1 MSETKRVFRPV
12 AGIEE
17 KILSVAPVNGYV
29 YFATDSRKIYLG
41 ENNEF
46 IPMSSSKGY
55 YYGKKD
61 IVYDDSGNEQEAEE
75 IFSLSNEE
83 IEGDRLPEI
92 DDLILNTDGC
102 FYRVISIQDEDSVLA
117 TRLTLQGTGGGTGSG
132 GTGGGTGG
140 TTASNFKIFS
150 SGGTKVFPAEA
161 KTATLTFQASDTLDG
176 TNYIELIECAWD
188 KDFSDIF
195 KTMDNLTYLLSSE
208 RKTFEIDITN
218 QLTKFNTISNKE
230 VYIRVTDKYGVQ
242 RSNKASPYKVK
253 LANLQLTTTV
263 ADLFSVATD
272 NFDYVCRIGGGAG
285 FDSRELVYVL
295 YNEQGIE
302 VFKETKELT
311 SSETSSTKTINLSSV
326 EHGTYILE
334 VQLVGV
340 ISGATVESNI
350 LTHKIL
356 RYRESVAQPIFAAV
370 ISEEIQQYAVTTFS
384 FLVAYGNTSKQ
395 YAMEIKVD
403 SKVETTQL
411 ITNNVVGIYNFT
423 FDKQG
428 AYTLEFAIKDLGIT
442 HTEIITVSKYT
453 GVLPVID
460 TDRDD
465 LKVYLTAKG
474 KTNNATDK
482 ETWANYRNDTQVGE
496 LKDFYFRTINGWMK
510 DEDDVDYLKLS
521 QGAKFEFNAYSPFTD
536 PASTGYTVELDF
548 KIKGVLDYDADL
560 ISCVSHYADGS
571 IKTGFTISG
580 DKFKYYVNGT
590 QIDED
595 TGETTCFSTFN
606 LVEDKRMRISF
617 VIEKADKIENSNLPL
632 CYTYLNGLVS
642 GLQAYKPGA
651 EDGFAN
657 FSSDPAYLKV
667 DSTAGEVDLYNV
679 RFYNAA
685 LPASMILSNYQA
697 TLPSLTERQESYTEN
712 LITDSLTEDID
723 LALIENQNAE
733 GILQIPYVKITGGYA
748 AGEDFSMAEYTSN
761 STAALPTQKKDYRA
775 IDIEVHYPKGN
786 DYFKDY
792 KDFTMK
798 STYEDT
804 DLDVTNAFGKIAIT
818 GAIMYAQGTSS
829 LEYPVK
835 NLRVKLKGDKIHVR
849 PDISPVNLICF
860 KADYMESAG
869 SNNTGGANYID
880 STYNAIG
887 IQTPGQ
893 REFTDETIVT
903 CIKGHPCIIFWSQ
916 TGEEGSYKFIGK
928 YNLNLD
934 KATPEVFGFK
944 YNEDNGFGYHED
956 GDTYFDENGE
966 TQTAKASDKINSIF
980 CYEFLDNG
988 VAQCNFISDS
998 EAKGSTEVEKYK
1010 DSWYGSRINSSGDAV
1025 PGWCCGFESR
1035 YPEDKEGLHDA
1046 DALFPLASW
1055 INELWDLR
1063 VNQGKEA
1070 EALERFKNEYEE
1082 HFDKDFLLAY
1092 YLITEMLLMIDSRVK
1107 NMMIATW
1114 GKKKWDSTTKSY
1126 IKTKNY
1132 IWYPI
1137 FYDMDTML
1145 GLDNVGKPNKYW
1157 YDEDISEKG
1166 DQVYNGQCILWNFV
1180 RDALSDE
1187 LTKMFSKFESEGIHP
1202 FTADTILPFF
1212 NENQSNVANE
1222 MIYNEDAEYK
1232 YTRPYRTGWTN
1243 DKTGDA
1249 IAAGTANYLYAEQ
1262 GNRSME
1268 REYFVNNRV
1277 KYLRGKRQSNNFLNA
1292 DRIKFRITN
1301 FEVQDDKNDLTSQ
1314 MEKIQASIAEVPSS
1328 GKYTIKAFKPGY
1340 IGVKMG
1346 ANVSAVVKKYTN
1358 DIDTNEFEIDSS
1370 LATGTECQLLGM
1382 SNVSDL
1388 GDLSDKYLYNFIAE
1402 INAGDNRLKKLKL
1415 GNHAQHYYNPMWKND
1430 DELSLAGYNYL
1441 EDFDMENCSTYTK
1454 ALSFADCPQIKRII
1468 LTGSGCSTLVLPA
1481 NGVLEELRIPTS
1493 IRSINIDS
1501 HSSLTTDGFT
1511 VGYFDYNT
1519 DQYVNDFTYLDT
1531 LNINNVPLVDTYTM
1545 AKVALKHNLDKYSL
1559 QGVEWKITEADDL
1572 EVVDGKIVGIKV
1584 LDGLLNK
1591 APVSGITREE
1601 SLTGTLIVDN
1611 TNSGNYVI
1619 DEFEMYQKYHKVF
1632 PDLEITY
1639 LSSNLRKASFIK
1651 FYSTETISGDPSYTV
1666 LTNGTQNL
1674 EFLTS
1679 IEGPNGIML
1688 AEPLKPQTN
1697 DTVYTFSGSWKVAE
1711 TETNS
1716 GVQLNDII
1724 KQEDFAN
1731 YTLTGATSFVA
1742 IYDSAPRLYSVT
1754 LYDDDGSV
1762 ITATTTGS
1770 SYTLP
1775 AKLQWNQDIG
1785 NTLSAFGQLNYNY
1798 KPYDSEEMQYYFVGW
1813 RSYADYAANATEPT
1827 WESLNGKTVTGDFV
1841 AYATYKLKPITTP
1854 FDTKY
1859 FSLNK
1864 GTKTVSLLAMYRP
1877 LITGTIVIP
1886 SPKDF
1891 GLSDSEAVGYKVG
1904 NFTSPNTATEISKI
1918 TQVLFAANAEGC
1930 YEAIEPNDTT
1940 MGSFQMALNLEKVV
1954 LPKSITKLGKSAFNM
1969 AAYANKAKLSS
1980 INLENITYFSDQ
1992 CFQYCVDLE
2001 LSELNENTTYIGDA
2015 AFRYCQK
2022 INIKKLPKKIIAIKG
2037 SAFVNCSSLEID
2049 TFGDLE
2055 TDNQLTIG
2063 ASAFASCNTNISKIY
2078 FKSGLKTVAAS
2089 AFNNYTSARPVTI
2102 VHTKDPSTG
2111 YGATIQDIFNLTVS
2125 DNGLILNQE

>member
-1 MSETKRVFRPV
+1 
-12 AGIEE
+12 
-17 KILSVAPVNGYV
+17 
-29 YFATDSRKIYLG
+29 
-41 ENNEF
+41 
-46 IPMSSSKGY
+46 MSSSKGY
-55 YYGKKD
+55 FYGNKE
-61 IVYDDSGNEQEAEE
+61 IIYDDSGNEQDPEE
-75 IFSLSNEE
+75 SFSLSNEE

-92 DDLILNTDGC
+92 DDLILNIDGC

-117 TRLTLQGTGGGTGSG
+117 TRLTLQGTGGGSG
-132 GTGGGTGG
+132 GGGGGG
-140 TTASNFKIFS
+140 DVSGTNFKIFS
-150 SGGTKVFPAEA
+150 AGGAKVFPAEA
-161 KTATLTFQASDTLDG
+161 KTAVLTFQASDTLDA
-176 TNYIELIECAWD
+176 TNYIEVIECAWD

-195 KTMDNLTYLLSSE
+195 RTMDNLMYPLNSE
-208 RKTFEIDITN
+208 RQTFEVDITN
-218 QLTKFNTISNKE
+218 QLSKFNTISNKE
-230 VYIRVTDKYGVQ
+230 VYLRVTDKYGTQ
-242 RSNKASPYKVK
+242 RSNKSGPYRVK

-263 ADLFSVATD
+263 AELFSVATD
-272 NFDYVCRIGGGAG
+272 EFDYVCRIGGGAG
-285 FDSRELVYVL
+285 FESRELVYTF

-311 SSETSSTKTINLSSV
+311 SSETSSTKTINLASV
-326 EHGTYILE
+326 EHGTYDLK
-334 VQLVGV
+334 VQLTGI
-340 ISGATVESNI
+340 ISGAKVESNI
-350 LTHKIL
+350 LSHKVL
-356 RYRESVAQPIFAAV
+356 RYKDSVAQPIFAV
-370 ISEEIQQYAVTTFS
+370 VVPEEIQQYAVNAFS
-384 FLVAYGNTSKQ
+384 FLMTYGNTSKQ
-395 YAMEIKVD
+395 YVMEIKVD

-411 ITNNVVGIYNFT
+411 VTNNVVGTYNLT

-428 AYTLEFAIKDLGIT
+428 TYTLEFAIKDLGIT

-482 ETWANYRNDTQVGE
+482 ETWANYRNDAQVGE

-510 DEDDVDYLKLS
+510 DDEGVDYLKLS

-536 PASTGYTVELDF
+536 PASSGYTVELDF

-580 DKFKYYVNGT
+580 DKFRYYVNGT

-595 TGETTCFSTFN
+595 TGEKTCFSAFN

-617 VIEKADKIENSNLPL
+617 VIEKSDKVENGNLPL

-667 DSTAGEVDLYNV
+667 DSTAGEIDLYNV

-685 LPASMILSNYQA
+685 LPSSMVLSNYQA
-697 TLPSLTERQESYTEN
+697 TLPSLEERQESYTEN

-723 LALIENQNAE
+723 LALIENQNEE
-733 GILQIPYVKITGGYA
+733 GILQIPYVKITGGYK
-748 AGEDFSMAEYTSN
+748 AGKDFSMAEYVDEKT
-761 STAALPTQKKDYRA
+761 TVAALPTQKKDYRA

-786 DYFKDY
+786 DYFKEY
-792 KDFTMK
+792 KDFALK
-798 STYEDT
+798 STYEDPN
-804 DLDVTNAFGKIAIT
+804 LDVTNAFGQTAIT

-835 NLRVKLKGDKIHVR
+835 NLRIKLKGDKIRVR

-944 YNEDNGFGYHED
+944 YNEDNGFGYHDD
-956 GDTYFDENGE
+956 GDTYFDEAGDI
-966 TQTAKASDKINSIF
+966 QTAQASDKVNSIF

-988 VAQCNFISDS
+988 VAQCNFVSDS
-998 EAKGSTEVEKYK
+998 KAKGDTEVEKYK
-1010 DSWYGSRINSSGDAV
+1010 DAWYSDRINTDGDVV

-1035 YPEDKEGLHDA
+1035 YPEDKVGTHDA

-1063 VNQGKEA
+1063 VNQGKET
-1070 EALERFKNEYEE
+1070 EALERFKNEYED
-1082 HFDKDFLLAY
+1082 HFDKEFLLAY

-1126 IKTKNY
+1126 IKTDNY

-1145 GLDNVGKPNKYW
+1145 GLDNVGKPNKFW

-1166 DQVYNGQCILWNFV
+1166 DQVFNGKCVLWDFV

-1187 LTKMFSKFESEGIHP
+1187 LTKMFTRFESEGIQP
-1202 FTADTILPFF
+1202 FTASAILPFF
-1212 NENQSNVANE
+1212 NKNQSDVANE

-1243 DKTGDA
+1243 DKTGDT

-1268 REYFVNNRV
+1268 REYFINNRV
-1277 KYLRGKRQSNNFLNA
+1277 KFLRGKRQSSNFLNA
-1292 DRIKFRITN
+1292 DRIKFRVTN
-1301 FEVQDDKNDLTSQ
+1301 FEVQDDKYDLTSQ
-1314 MEKIQASIAEVPSS
+1314 MEKIQASIAEVPAS
-1328 GKYTIKAFKPGY
+1328 GKYIIKAFKPGY

-1346 ANVSAVVKKYTN
+1346 ANVPAVVKKYTN
-1358 DIDTNEFEIDSS
+1358 NIDTNEFEVDSS

-1402 INAGDNRLKKLKL
+1402 NDTGDNRLKKLKL

-1454 ALSFADCPQIKRII
+1454 ALSFAGCPQIKRII

-1493 IRSINIDS
+1493 VRSINIDS

-1511 VGYFDYNT
+1511 VGYFDYDT

-1545 AKVALKHNLDKYSL
+1545 AKVALNHNLDKYSL
-1559 QGVEWKITEADDL
+1559 QGVNWKITEAEDL
-1572 EVVDGKIVGIKV
+1572 VVEDGAVTGIKV

-1591 APVSGITREE
+1591 APVSGTTREE
-1601 SLTGTLIVDN
+1601 SLTGTLVVDN
-1611 TNSGNYVI
+1611 TNSGNYII
-1619 DEFEMYQKYHKVF
+1619 DEFVLYQKYHKIF

-1639 LSSNLRKASFIK
+1639 LSSSLKPASFIK
-1651 FYSTETISGDPSYTV
+1651 FYSTETVSGDPSYAV

-1674 EFLTS
+1674 QFLTS
-1679 IEGPNGIML
+1679 VEGPNGTKL

-1697 DTVYTFSGSWKVAE
+1697 DTVYTFTGIWKVAE
-1711 TETNS
+1711 TATGS
-1716 GVQLNDII
+1716 GLSVGDEIS
-1724 KQEDFAN
+1724 EADFG
-1731 YTLTGATSFVA
+1731 TCVPTGAVSFVA
-1742 IYDSAPRLYSVT
+1742 TYTSTPRKYKVT
-1754 LYDDDGSV
+1754 FYDDDG
-1762 ITATTTGS
+1762 TT
-1770 SYTLP
+1770 
-1775 AKLQWNQDIG
+1775 KLIEASLTWNANIG
-1785 NTLSAFGQLNYNY
+1785 KSLVNNGELTWNY
-1798 KPYDSEEMQYYFVGW
+1798 KPYSDENNPYVQYFFTGW
-1813 RSYADYAANATEPT
+1813 RSASDYASGSSVPT
-1827 WESLNGKTVTGDFV
+1827 WTDMMEKTISGEFT
-1841 AYATYKLKPITTP
+1841 AYATYTLKDVRENPL
-1854 FDTKY
+1854 DTKL
-1859 FSLNK
+1859 FTIQNKTLKLNEK
-1864 GTKTVSLLAMYRP
+1864 YQMLVGGVVNIPKVEEATSVGGFICPKLTE
-1877 LITGTIVIP
+1877 VIFE
-1886 SPKDF
+1886 S
-1891 GLSDSEAVGYKVG
+1891 GSIY
-1904 NFTSPNTATEISKI
+1904 TA
-1918 TQVLFAANAEGC
+1918 
-1930 YEAIEPNDTT
+1930 
-1940 MGSFQMALNLEKVV
+1940 LEKDCFNGCTALKKVTLPDTVV
-1954 LPKSITKLGKSAFNM
+1954 TLGAQSLQRTTSLKE
-1969 AAYANKAKLSS
+1969 
-1980 INLENITYFSDQ
+1980 INIENITSFGDNAFS
-1992 CFQYCVDLE
+1992 Y
-2001 LSELNENTTYIGDA
+2001 STAPITELNPNTKEMGIAVFNNCPNVALT
-2015 AFRYCQK
+2015 
-2022 INIKKLPKKIIAIKG
+2022 KLPSKLTSLGTSVFYNCPKLAITSFGDEEDSQLTSIGSWCFGSSGSNVANIIIGAG
-2037 SAFVNCSSLEID
+2037 VRYLGQSAFSSYGLQSGVKLQAYD
-2049 TFGDLE
+2049 RKTAD
-2055 TDNQLTIG
+2055 DYNSDSYSYSG
-2063 ASAFASCNTNISKIY
+2063 A
-2078 FKSGLKTVAAS
+2078 GLQ
-2089 AFNNYTSARPVTI
+2089 NNVI
-2102 VHTKDPSTG
+2102 EG
-2111 YGATIQDIFNLTVS
+2111 YANPWT
-2125 DNGLILNQE
+2125 E